1 MTHQS
6 LSLYSLGLA
15 PPGPAM
21 RYAPHQPSAA
31 AQLCA
36 IAPAEPGTL
45 EPGPPPPPKVAHP
58 HSRHEPDARESP
70 PPPPRRGGAC
80 AELSWRRSRPR
91 EPWPAP
97 VEVPGHG
104 PPTGHVIAP
113 PSHHK
118 QRARDRDNAEQG
130 GSPRAPLAAPP
141 SRPTPPRCRPRS
153 RPRSVTPR
161 AASASGTRL
170 ATVSGPAG
178 RRGSN
183 LAPRRRGCPSGGAR
197 RAPPTTRG

>member
-58 HSRHEPDARESP
+58 HSRHEQDARESP
-70 PPPPRRGGAC
+70 PPPRVVA
-80 AELSWRRSRPR
+80 A
-91 EPWPAP
+91 PAP
-97 VEVPGHG
+97 SCRGD
-104 PPTGHVIAP
+104 A
-113 PSHHK
+113 
-118 QRARDRDNAEQG
+118 
-130 GSPRAPLAAPP
+130 AAPASHGQRQ
-141 SRPTPPRCRPRS
+141 SRCQAMALPRGMS
-153 RPRSVTPR
+153 
-161 AASASGTRL
+161 
-170 ATVSGPAG
+170 
-178 RRGSN
+178 
-183 LAPRRRGCPSGGAR
+183 
-197 RAPPTTRG
+197 